1 MKLFFWKKNKLIDIF
16 ANELA
21 NELFSSI
28 QSQSFI
34 EYFQKS
40 SNKEKS
46 AKKNRK
52 LIDTKIQNIIKQ
64 TQQFRATHSLGVY
77 GKARLHLKFN
87 ERLKELGYTSEIVT
101 NLNEIILVKMP

>member
-1 MKLFFWKKNKLIDIF
+1 MKLFFWKKNKSIDIF

-28 QSQSFI
+28 QPQSFN

-52 LIDTKIQNIIKQ
+52 IIDTKIQNIIKQ
-64 TQQFRATHSLGVY
+64 IQQFRTTHSLGVY

-87 ERLKELGYTSEIVT
+87 DRLKELGYASEIVT
-101 NLNEIILVKMP
+101 SLNDILLVKTS